1 MITKI
6 RHTGIVVRDLEK
18 AVVFYGG
25 LGFKTSTREVEEDSF
40 IEQVVGLRNVSVET
54 AKLSSPCGAMIELL
68 QYHSHPQNIEISVQ
82 VSNRL
87 GCSHIALE
95 VVDIKVFLGLV
106 KKLGGKTP
114 HEPAV
119 SSNQKFCVV
128 YCFDMEGNIIE
139 LVEILK

>member
-68 QYHSHPQNIEISVQ
+68 QYHSHPE
-82 VSNRL
+82 
-87 GCSHIALE
+87 
-95 VVDIKVFLGLV
+95 
-106 KKLGGKTP
+106 
-114 HEPAV
+114 
-119 SSNQKFCVV
+119 QKS
-128 YCFDMEGNIIE
+128 IT
-139 LVEILK
+139 KQ